1 MRCALVCLVLTHSR
15 PLTHRSYAAGF
26 RLLGLQH
33 FADNDAGGSLHGVER
48 GGLTPWGAALLRRCE
63 ALGVAVD
70 LAHAS
75 EAVVADALRLA
86 TKPLLV
92 SHTGAAGHCP
102 SGRTLPDA
110 LLRDVA
116 AAGGVVGV
124 GFWSEV
130 TCGATVDA
138 LADAIAYL
146 ARLLGPRHVALG
158 SDWDGCVAVPPGLD
172 ASGVAQITHALRMR
186 GFQGDDLAAIMGQNA
201 LRVLRAALVP
211 A

>member
-1 MRCALVCLVLTHSR
+1 MFLIH
-15 PLTHRSYAAGF
+15 PYIIRSFRAGF
-26 RLLGLQH
+26 RLVGLQH
-33 FADNDAGGSLHGVER
+33 FADNQAGGSLHGVER
-48 GGLTPWGAALLRRCE
+48 GGLTPWGVQLVRRCE
-63 ALGVAVD
+63 ALGIAVD
-70 LAHAS
+70 LAHSS
-75 EAVVADALRLA
+75 EAVIADALRIA

-116 AAGGVVGV
+116 ARGGVIGI

-138 LADAIAYL
+138 IADALVYL
-146 ARLLGPRHVALG
+146 AKLLGAKHVALG

-172 ASGVAQITHALRMR
+172 AAGVAQITHALRQR
-186 GFQGDDLAAIMGQNA
+186 GIEGDDLADIMGRNA
-201 LRVLRAALVP
+201 LRLLRAALLP
-211 A
+211 GE